1 MKIVKIEDNKNNI
14 VKKHNDLIHKARYS
28 LGENGI
34 KAVSTLISM
43 IKKDDADFQEYH
55 ININDFKELINSN
68 SKEVAKYVDIMTDE
82 LMSKPFKIDNC
93 KFNWCYMAK
102 YKEGENSV
110 MFKIAP
116 DLKPYLL
123 ELQKNFTQYNI
134 KNILVLK
141 SAYVIRLYEYIISK
155 YTEYMKYNPKAKS
168 FTFEL
173 EIEEIKELFEI
184 PESQLYADIKRHI
197 IDKAMKQFKEKT
209 NIKFEYE
216 EQKLGRKVVRLLL
229 KVSENN
235 KGSNDIF
242 ASRRAFVDY
251 IRKTYK
257 PNADKNLFPIVIS
270 TKSGDVKVNLNGEIY
285 ISGDKIKTLD
295 NQQADKLWDWLYK
308 LVKDKPELLKNPNE
322 KNLLN

>member
-1 MKIVKIEDNKNNI
+1 MKTVNIEDSKNNI

-28 LGENGI
+28 LSENGI

-43 IKKDDADFQEYH
+43 IKKDDEDFQEYH

-102 YKEGENSV
+102 YKEGENNV

-116 DLKPYLL
+116 ELKPYLL
-123 ELQKNFTQYNI
+123 ELQQNFTQYNI

-155 YTEYMKYNPKAKS
+155 YTEYMNYNKSAKS
-168 FTFEL
+168 FTFEI
-173 EIEEIKELFEI
+173 EIEDIRELFEI
-184 PESQLYADIKRHI
+184 PESQLYADVKRHI
-197 IDKAMKQFKEKT
+197 IDKAVKQFKEKT
-209 NIKFEYE
+209 NIQFTYE
-216 EQKLGRKVVRLLL
+216 EQKIGRKVVRLKI
-229 KVSENN
+229 KVSDNN

-242 ASRRAFVDY
+242 ASRRAFVEY

-257 PNADKNLFPIVIS
+257 PDASKNLFPIVIS
-270 TKSGDVKVNLNGEIY
+270 TKTGDVKVNLNGEIY
-285 ISGDKIKTLD
+285 ISSDEIKTLD
-295 NQQADKLWDWLYK
+295 STQADKLWNWLFEI
-308 LVKDKPELLKNPNE
+308 VKEKPELLKNPNE

>member
-1 MKIVKIEDNKNNI
+1 MKIVNIEDNKNNI

-43 IKKDDADFQEYH
+43 IKKDDQDFQEYH

-102 YKEGENSV
+102 YKDGENSV

-116 DLKPYLL
+116 ELKPYLL

-155 YTEYMKYNPKAKS
+155 YTEYMNYNPNAKS

-184 PESQLYADIKRHI
+184 PESYLYKDIRVNI

-209 NIKFEYE
+209 NIKFEYG
-216 EQKLGRKVVRLLL
+216 EQKIGRKVVRLKL
-229 KVSENN
+229 KVSDNN

-242 ASRRAFVDY
+242 ASRKAFITF
-251 IRKTYK
+251 IRKEYK
-257 PNADKNLFPIVIS
+257 PDATRNHFPIVVN
-270 TKSGDVKVNLNGEIY
+270 TKKGDIKVNLNGEIY
-285 ISGDKIKTLD
+285 LSGEDIKTYN
-295 NQQADKLWDWLYK
+295 NQQADKLWDWLYE
-308 LVKDKPELLKNPNE
+308 LVKDKPDLLQNPNQ
-322 KNLLN
+322 KNLLS

>member
-116 DLKPYLL
+116 ELKPYLL

>member
-1 MKIVKIEDNKNNI
+1 
-14 VKKHNDLIHKARYS
+14 
-28 LGENGI
+28 
-34 KAVSTLISM
+34 
-43 IKKDDADFQEYH
+43 
-55 ININDFKELINSN
+55 
-68 SKEVAKYVDIMTDE
+68 
-82 LMSKPFKIDNC
+82 
-93 KFNWCYMAK
+93 MAK

-116 DLKPYLL
+116 ELKPYLL

-155 YTEYMKYNPKAKS
+155 YTEYMNYNPNAKS

-184 PESQLYADIKRHI
+184 PESYLYKDIRVNI

-216 EQKLGRKVVRLLL
+216 EQKIGRKVVRLRI
-229 KVSENN
+229 KVSDNN

-242 ASRRAFVDY
+242 ASRKAFINY
-251 IRKTYK
+251 IRKEYK
-257 PNADKNLFPIVIS
+257 PDTNKNIFPVIIN

-285 ISGDKIKTLD
+285 ISGDDVKTLD
-295 NQQADKLWDWLYK
+295 NKQADKLWDWLYE
-308 LVKDKPELLKNPNE
+308 LVKNKPDLLQNPKQ
-322 KNLLN
+322 KNLLS

>member
-1 MKIVKIEDNKNNI
+1 
-14 VKKHNDLIHKARYS
+14 
-28 LGENGI
+28 
-34 KAVSTLISM
+34 
-43 IKKDDADFQEYH
+43 
-55 ININDFKELINSN
+55 
-68 SKEVAKYVDIMTDE
+68 
-82 LMSKPFKIDNC
+82 
-93 KFNWCYMAK
+93 MAK

-116 DLKPYLL
+116 ELKPYLL

-155 YTEYMKYNPKAKS
+155 YTEYMNYNSNAKS

-184 PESQLYADIKRHI
+184 PESYLYKDIRVNI

-216 EQKLGRKVVRLLL
+216 EQKLGRKVVRLKL
-229 KVSENN
+229 KVSDNN

-242 ASRRAFVDY
+242 ASRKAFIKY
-251 IRKTYK
+251 IRETYK
-257 PNADKNLFPIVIS
+257 PDGSKNLFPVILN
-270 TKSGDVKVNLNGEIY
+270 TKKGDIKVNLNGEIY
-285 ISGDKIKTLD
+285 LSGADTQTYD
-295 NQQADKLWDWLYK
+295 NQQADKLWDWLFELIK
-308 LVKDKPELLKNPNE
+308 EKPELLQNPNQ
-322 KNLLN
+322 KNLFS